1 MSSGTFPTAC
11 TPCKAVSCSCPKP
24 GCLSSRSREE
34 KPASLNF
41 HVPLFRGDGITFPGS
56 FCSWT
61 GEFFH
66 EPAFPG
72 WHCGHA
78 LTSGLPSTE
87 DMLSPGGSWFCFRPG
102 ARPPRALP
110 PRGSPPA
117 GSGPAHPAH
126 PAPALHRR
134 RLPLLFL
141 SVRTVWTGGES

>member
-78 LTSGLPSTE
+78 LTSGLPSPLVLE
-87 DMLSPGGSWFCFRPG
+87 EAGFPSILVPGRPG
-102 ARPPRALP
+102 PSLRGVLHWLGRGLGWERPRA
-110 PRGSPPA
+110 PRA
-117 GSGPAHPAH
+117 GLA
-126 PAPALHRR
+126 
-134 RLPLLFL
+134 
-141 SVRTVWTGGES
+141 